1 MELNEMKQAVISAL
15 EDIKAKDITVMDVSK
30 MTSLC
35 NYMIVATGESNRQT
49 KALAGNVQVKLKAL
63 GATIYGVEGE
73 QTGEWV
79 LVDLGDIVVH
89 VMIPSSREY
98 YNLEQ
103 LWGAAEDRRK
113 KVEDTK
119 P

>member
-1 MELNEMKQAVISAL
+1 MELNEMKLAVISAL

-113 KVEDTK
+113 KVEDK
-119 P
+119 PQ